1 MSVEDGSNRAE
12 PASVVREEES
22 EKGAENEIISG
33 H

>member
-12 PASVVREEES
+12 PASVVREES